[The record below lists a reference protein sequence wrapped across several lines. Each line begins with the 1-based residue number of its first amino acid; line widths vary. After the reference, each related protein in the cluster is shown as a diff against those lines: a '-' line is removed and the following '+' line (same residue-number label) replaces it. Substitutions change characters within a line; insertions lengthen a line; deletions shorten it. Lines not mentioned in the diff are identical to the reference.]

1 MEVVRIAVCVKRDI
15 YGLLAAR
22 LFAARLGFANLRFFC
37 SVKTR
42 QAEDDVPALRLMKLL
57 ERDVAIDTLA
67 AMERP
72 APGLPHPDE
81 WVPLYDMRADGGAA
95 VLLGFQP
102 DIVISARFSLIFPQ
116 RVIDAVPRGIINVH
130 PGALPGY
137 RGLFAPFWQVLHG
150 EDELGCTVHLVDKGI
165 DTGEIL
171 GVARVPFNSSRSLM
185 WHTAELYRGGAA
197 MAADAA
203 ATLARGGQPA
213 SVPQP
218 DGGAYFRF
226 PTAADFAALPV
237 PIASARDYAEVL
249 ADAFAPPSGQS
260 NAIQE
265 CAA

>member
-1 MEVVRIAVCVKRDI
+1 MRIAICVKRDV

-22 LFAARLGFANLRFFC
+22 FFAARLGFAQLRFFC

-42 QAEDDVPALRLMKLL
+42 QAEDDVPALRVMKLL
-57 ERDVAIDTLA
+57 ERDVAIDALA
-67 AMERP
+67 PMEAP
-72 APGLPHPDE
+72 MPGLPHPKD

-116 RVIDAVPRGIINVH
+116 RVIGAVPRGIINVH

-150 EDELGCTVHLVDKGI
+150 ERELGCTVHLVDKGI
-165 DTGEIL
+165 DTGAIL
-171 GVARVPFNSSRSLM
+171 GTARVPFDPGRSLM
-185 WHTAELYRGGAA
+185 WHTAALYRGGIALAA
-197 MAADAA
+197 EA
-203 ATLARGGQPA
+203 ATILARGGQPA
-213 SVPQP
+213 SAVQQ

-249 ADAFAPPSGQS
+249 GDAFGPVASQSGAP
-260 NAIQE
+260 QE